1 MPLSVPC
8 AVVGWREHMPPSK
21 DTRVTTNMNFVRRS
35 SSPLSSGRLYKTL
48 VRRRRL
54 LQAHKS
60 RRHHYWLM
68 SHLASGGLEGPDY
81 DAVLPCVPGIVWGD
95 NARGNRRRDAA
106 PLPRRRG
113 PSRNSPHALSCATT
127 TDSRSPMSISRMS
140 RDEDRRPSHSRA
152 MRREALRSISPSCHD
167 RQCRVPL
174 VQSSGRTLL

>member
-1 MPLSVPC
+1 
-8 AVVGWREHMPPSK
+8 
-21 DTRVTTNMNFVRRS
+21 VRRS

-106 PLPRRRG
+106 PPLPRRRG
-113 PSRNSPHALSCATT
+113 PSRNKPLASLSATT
-127 TDSRSPMSISRMS
+127 TGSSSPTSISGMKPGRRS
-140 RDEDRRPSHSRA
+140 ATKLLERDEARRIAANIAKLPELLSRHPTWGLRLRQGRGLALLRRINWPRETAICLEKTRCDRP
-152 MRREALRSISPSCHD
+152 D
-167 RQCRVPL
+167 
-174 VQSSGRTLL
+174 